1 MKLAAPFSSERTII
15 GHGVYLIA
23 MALLLFFA
31 PGALGLVF
39 ALPSEFDWWNRILAL
54 PVFNLGLFCIGCGF
68 LKSRLLIRLTIA
80 MRTLVM
86 VAVGALVALHIAPPA
101 RSRHWHYRH
110 CFGGTDGLGD
120 FNGDDEP
127 GDVAFRLLCFPTIRA
142 TRAARLR
149 PALRASPT

>member
-1 MKLAAPFSSERTII
+1 MAGMKLTAPFSSERTII

-31 PGALGLVF
+31 PGALRLVF

-86 VAVGALVALHIAPPA
+86 VAVGALVALHIAPPLA
-101 RSRHWHYRH
+101 
-110 CFGGTDGLGD
+110 LGIGVID
-120 FNGDDEP
+120 IASAALTAWAISTE
-127 GDVAFRLLCFPTIRA
+127 TQSRA
-142 TRAARLR
+142 T
-149 PALRASPT
+149 